1 MIPEI
6 IASILLFVSFF
17 GLLFVIA
24 PKLHQLSA
32 LPSKSSSFKDLAK
45 QLKTKVEQS
54 QVVKPLFAPELL
66 LQKLLSKLRIY
77 SIKAE
82 NKSGKWLE
90 ELRKKSQEKR
100 QQFSE
105 DYWKQ
110 LKKKR
115 SKEGKALVNS
125 ADKDNNTPA

>member
-1 MIPEI
+1 M
-6 IASILLFVSFF
+6 
-17 GLLFVIA
+17 
-24 PKLHQLSA
+24 
-32 LPSKSSSFKDLAK
+32 
-45 QLKTKVEQS
+45 
-54 QVVKPLFAPELL
+54 
-66 LQKLLSKLRIY
+66 QKLLSKLRIY

-125 ADKDNNTPA
+125 ADKDNITPA